1 MCLLEA
7 EIKQNITKGQ
17 RMLQVTLT
25 DVQVGKQCLNLE
37 HDSKLGQ
44 EIYHFFRKQLRK
56 KCETCNVFGN
66 HCLLLI
72 AFVSGSV
79 QGRNMY
85 LFTAVE

>member
-1 MCLLEA
+1 MTA
-7 EIKQNITKGQ
+7 SWDRKFIRSSGN
-17 RMLQVTLT
+17 
-25 DVQVGKQCLNLE
+25 
-37 HDSKLGQ
+37 SK
-44 EIYHFFRKQLRK
+44 K
-56 KCETCNVFGN
+56 KREPCNVFGN

>member
-1 MCLLEA
+1 
-7 EIKQNITKGQ
+7 
-17 RMLQVTLT
+17 MLQVIVT
-25 DVQVGKQCLNLE
+25 DTQVWKQSLNLE

-44 EIYHFFRKQLRK
+44 GIYHIIRKQLRK